1 MKKQFALLL
10 TLILVCS
17 TLLQAQK
24 SSSKPP
30 NIIVIFSDDHT
41 QQTISAYGK
50 SLMQTPNIDRIA
62 KEGMIAKN
70 AFVTNSICA
79 PSRAVLLTGKYN
91 HINGLKDNGPRRFFD
106 GNQQQVQKLLKQKEY
121 QTAWIGKWHLQTLP
135 SGFDFFRILPD
146 QGQYFQPNFINMPND
161 TASYKGYTTNLIT
174 EFSTNWLDKRD
185 TSKPFFLVVGEKA
198 THRNWMPDVE
208 DLGAFDNIDFPYP
221 ANFNDSYNG
230 REAARLQ
237 DMTVDKTMVLQDD
250 LKINVNWDKV
260 GPGMFARLD
269 PTQKAAYKKY
279 YTEISKQYEAVKN
292 DSAALLKFKF
302 ERYLKDYLATAKSL
316 DRGIGKI
323 LDYLAAHQLDE
334 NTVVIYASDQGFYM
348 GEHGWFDKRFMYEE
362 SLRTPF
368 VMRYPGQIN
377 PGTTLQ
383 EMIVNID
390 FAPTILN
397 IAGIQTPS
405 DMQGKSFLPLVAKG
419 TPAAK
424 KSFAATWRSSMYYHY
439 YEYPQPHHV
448 APHFG
453 IRTTRYK
460 LIRFYGPHNDW
471 ELFDLQKDPTEMKN
485 LINDP
490 AYAKTIVSLKKELK
504 DLMEHYQDFEALT
517 TWKTTETTIQEIPK

>member
-10 TLILVCS
+10 TSILVCS

-24 SSSKPP
+24 NSSKPP

-161 TASYKGYTTNLIT
+161 TGSYKGYTTNLIT
-174 EFSTNWLDKRD
+174 EFSTSWLEKRD

-221 ANFNDSYNG
+221 DNFNDN
-230 REAARLQ
+230 
-237 DMTVDKTMVLQDD
+237 
-250 LKINVNWDKV
+250 
-260 GPGMFARLD
+260 
-269 PTQKAAYKKY
+269 
-279 YTEISKQYEAVKN
+279 
-292 DSAALLKFKF
+292 
-302 ERYLKDYLATAKSL
+302 
-316 DRGIGKI
+316 
-323 LDYLAAHQLDE
+323 
-334 NTVVIYASDQGFYM
+334 
-348 GEHGWFDKRFMYEE
+348 
-362 SLRTPF
+362 
-368 VMRYPGQIN
+368 
-377 PGTTLQ
+377 
-383 EMIVNID
+383 
-390 FAPTILN
+390 
-397 IAGIQTPS
+397 
-405 DMQGKSFLPLVAKG
+405 
-419 TPAAK
+419 
-424 KSFAATWRSSMYYHY
+424 
-439 YEYPQPHHV
+439 
-448 APHFG
+448 
-453 IRTTRYK
+453 
-460 LIRFYGPHNDW
+460 
-471 ELFDLQKDPTEMKN
+471 
-485 LINDP
+485 
-490 AYAKTIVSLKKELK
+490 
-504 DLMEHYQDFEALT
+504 
-517 TWKTTETTIQEIPK
+517 